1 VTPISTATN
10 KAGKVITVGSGPRAF
25 AITPNG
31 KTAYVV
37 SNAGIVTPITTTT
50 SKAGKAINISG
61 RGVLYAIAITPN
73 GETAYVVDFSSD
85 TVIPIQTATNRTG
98 KAIRVG
104 NSPEAIAITP

>member
-1 VTPISTATN
+1 M
-10 KAGKVITVGSGPRAF
+10 
-25 AITPNG
+25 
-31 KTAYVV
+31 V